1 MVLLQWMSPLQDKRN
16 HKGTENLRPYKKGQ
30 SGNPE
35 GGRKHNPI
43 MRRLKALTNEQVAEI
58 GTLILEGNLPQLQAI
73 AKDDTAPA
81 LKVLIA
87 SVVAKAMQ
95 RGDAHALNIIL
106 DRIAGKIKERIELTG
121 DPQKPIGLTVV
132 SNEELKQR
140 LAQIESD
147 V

>member
-1 MVLLQWMSPLQDKRN
+1 MDPLQNKSI
-16 HKGTENLRPYKKGQ
+16 HKGTLNLRPYKKGQ

-35 GGRKHNPI
+35 GGRKHNPV
-43 MRRLKALTNEQVAEI
+43 MRKLKALTNEQVAEI
-58 GTLILEGNLPQLQAI
+58 GTLILEGNLPELQAI

-106 DRIAGKIKERIELTG
+106 DRIAGKVKERIELTG
-121 DPQKPIGLTVV
+121 DAAKPVGLAISAV
-132 SNEELKQR
+132 SNEELKTR
-140 LAQIESD
+140 LTQIESD